1 MIHRHVLRYAP
12 DGASEMDESRYGDLL
27 KEIRPRIIETEDEH
41 DRLLTLAEGL
51 MEKGDKL
58 SEEEREALGLIVLL
72 IEAFESTV
80 EDEESEDDGEDEG
93 PPAPHVALARLMQS
107 HRVELEDIAPIFGNP
122 HLAREALDGK
132 RPISRGQAKE
142 LGRYFRVPP
151 KLFQE
156 G

>member
-1 MIHRHVLRYAP
+1 
-12 DGASEMDESRYGDLL
+12 MDEARYGELL
-27 KEIRPRIIETEDEH
+27 KEIRPRIIETEEEH
-41 DRLLTLAEGL
+41 DRLLTVAEAL
-51 MEKGDKL
+51 MEKADAL
-58 SEEEREALGLIVLL
+58 SQEEHEALGLIVLL
-72 IEAFESTV
+72 IEAFESTL
-80 EDEESEDDGEDEG
+80 EDEEAENDGEDEG

-107 HRVELEDIAPIFGNP
+107 HQVELEDIASIFGNP